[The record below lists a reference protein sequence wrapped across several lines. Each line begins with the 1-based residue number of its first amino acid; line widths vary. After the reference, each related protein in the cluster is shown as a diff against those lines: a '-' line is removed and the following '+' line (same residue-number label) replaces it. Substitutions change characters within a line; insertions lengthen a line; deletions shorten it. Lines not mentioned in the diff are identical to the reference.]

1 MMDKESEAKRA
12 KVQKRGSGM
21 SIHEDDDDQSDGYD
35 DAVKKFLSDIKINES
50 KIDIAKET

>member
-21 SIHEDDDDQSDGYD
+21 SIYEDDDDQSDGYD
-35 DAVKKFLSDIKINES
+35 DAVKKFLRDIKINES

>member
-1 MMDKESEAKRA
+1 MMDKEAEAKRA

-21 SIHEDDDDQSDGYD
+21 SIYEDDDDQSDGYD
-35 DAVKKFLSDIKINES
+35 DAVKKFLRDIKINES